1 MEDNAAA
8 EAAQDDVVKAE
19 SESFSVSP
27 DTKPANTG
35 GSLALLVILA
45 DECVGASL
53 LVVVCYRPVLFA
65 PGGGS
70 LSAVVCYRPVVLSRW
85 WFATGWCCSLLVVV
99 LSRRW
104 FATGQWFSLGGGSLP
119 AGLFSRRW
127 FALGGDITEISWTF
141 PHTPIRPTGNG
152 PLPHTSSARN
162 WFIGVMARAH
172 SGTRAADINPEISA
186 RPPLPFSPIQGG
198 RGGQAVVAVGQAG
211 NLGRGFAATLPLGT
225 EESSL

>member
-19 SESFSVSP
+19 SESFCVSP

-53 LVVVCYRPVLFA
+53 SVVVCYRPVLFT
-65 PGGGS
+65 PGSGS

-85 WFATGWCCSLLVVV
+85 WFATGRCCSLLVVV

-119 AGLFSRRW
+119 AGLFAPGGGS
-127 FALGGDITEISWTF
+127 LGGGSLSEVISRTF
-141 PHTPIRPTGNG
+141 HGRSHTPPFVQQAMALCPTPHRPGTGSLASWRG
-152 PLPHTSSARN
+152 LT
-162 WFIGVMARAH
+162 
-172 SGTRAADINPEISA
+172 AAPEQLI
-186 RPPLPFSPIQGG
+186 
-198 RGGQAVVAVGQAG
+198 
-211 NLGRGFAATLPLGT
+211 
-225 EESSL
+225 

>member
-1 MEDNAAA
+1 MLPAG
-8 EAAQDDVVKAE
+8 VVR
-19 SESFSVSP
+19 SRRWFSLGSGLLQ
-27 DTKPANTG
+27 AG
-35 GSLALLVILA
+35 GSL
-45 DECVGASL
+45 S
-53 LVVVCYRPVLFA
+53 VVVRDRLVLFA

-70 LSAVVCYRPVVLSRW
+70 LSPMVRYRPVVLSRW
-85 WFATGWCCSLLVVV
+85 WFATGRVVH
-99 LSRRW
+99 SRRW
-104 FATGQWFSLGGGSLP
+104 
-119 AGLFSRRW
+119 FSRRW
-127 FALGGDITEISWTF
+127 FTLGGDITDISWTF

-225 EESSL
+225 KESSL